1 MVGILSWSKLWM
13 SQKMS
18 EICQISTLSE
28 RMSTTVSRT
37 MCKWCHNSR
46 WLVLV
51 SGNTCACDV
60 DVWQNDSSGADNRV
74 LGSQGP
80 GRSPGGS
87 FGSLACMSCILSN
100 EATWSP
106 LHTFRQPKTLKCCKK
121 MQKTCHVCQVLKFK
135 EVKFRWNGEM
145 TRGRDEDETFRQDT
159 AAHSLL
165 EQVVQVAVQCRR
177 LSRLAVELQVAL
189 CAKQIV
195 PRHQKVKVQR
205 MKICTFSSPSRILSF
220 SDTD

>member
-1 MVGILSWSKLWM
+1 
-13 SQKMS
+13 
-18 EICQISTLSE
+18 
-28 RMSTTVSRT
+28 
-37 MCKWCHNSR
+37 
-46 WLVLV
+46 
-51 SGNTCACDV
+51 
-60 DVWQNDSSGADNRV
+60 
-74 LGSQGP
+74 
-80 GRSPGGS
+80 
-87 FGSLACMSCILSN
+87 
-100 EATWSP
+100 
-106 LHTFRQPKTLKCCKK
+106 
-121 MQKTCHVCQVLKFK
+121 
-135 EVKFRWNGEM
+135 M